1 MFCWYWWN
9 WWPSLFKLSFHN
21 VCLDKQKSISNN
33 SKYCLFVCL
42 MVFNATF
49 NNISVTCTGI
59 SWRSVLLVDE
69 TGGPGEN
76 HWLVANHWQ
85 TWSHNVVYL
94 PWSRFKLTTS
104 VVIGTD
110 CIGSCKFNYHTITTT
125 MAPILQNKNYIEYI
139 YCIWR
144 ISPYYFL
151 TAILHS
157 REYHHI
163 IFLKQYSRIKSWSW
177 QLITLNTIFTY
188 LQETSSQIKLWR
200 DVNTARGCLAILA
213 WIVLSITS
221 TTDRLG
227 QMLKEGDDFI
237 IGDTVELANPV

>member
-49 NNISVTCTGI
+49 NNISGTCTGI

-69 TGGPGEN
+69 TGGPRQN
-76 HWLVANHWQ
+76 HWPVANHWQ

-110 CIGSCKFNYHTITTT
+110 CIGSCKFNYHTITAT

-139 YCIWR
+139 YIA
-144 ISPYYFL
+144 YE
-151 TAILHS
+151 
-157 REYHHI
+157 EYHHI
-163 IFLKQYSRIKSWSW
+163 IF
-177 QLITLNTIFTY
+177 
-188 LQETSSQIKLWR
+188 
-200 DVNTARGCLAILA
+200 
-213 WIVLSITS
+213 
-221 TTDRLG
+221 
-227 QMLKEGDDFI
+227 
-237 IGDTVELANPV
+237 